1 MRSLFALSVQ
11 LGDKPYLMG
20 NAPCGTDATAFGA
33 LAGILTPF
41 FDSPLRERTEKF
53 DNLTAYVARMMQQYY
68 PEFAWAPL
76 QQQAA

>member
-1 MRSLFALSVQ
+1 
-11 LGDKPYLMG
+11 
-20 NAPCGTDATAFGA
+20 
-33 LAGILTPF
+33 
-41 FDSPLRERTEKF
+41 LRERTEKF